1 MMTSDEF
8 RQPTH
13 LPVRMLNEYV
23 YCPRLFH
30 IEWAEARWAENDDT
44 TAGSLSHTW
53 VDHRGGR
60 MPDPDDDQPPVM
72 TTAVRISNDELG
84 LTAIIDRVDHAD
96 GTCTP
101 VDYKVGRPAPGGGPW
116 PADRIQ
122 VLAQAA
128 LLHLAGYRVTRAD
141 LYYRATHERVT
152 IEWNPSR
159 LQEVRTVASE
169 ARRVAE
175 KLEPPLPLIDSPKC
189 PRCSLVGIC
198 LPDEINSLTRLSP
211 AKPRRLVP
219 ARPDDAPLYVTEQG
233 STVGVKGDL
242 IQIRSREHETLGA
255 FRLCDVSSLCV
266 FGHVQITT
274 ETLNKLWRK
283 GATVLWFSYG
293 GWLNGWSTGRPSK
306 YSDLHVK
313 QVAFHAR
320 GTGISRS
327 MIEGKIRNQRT
338 MLRRNSKID
347 VTQTLDSLKDLAKLA
362 SNEERL
368 PSLLGHEGTA
378 ARLYFNDFTTMI
390 TNQTQITSQFD
401 TNGRNRRPCLDP
413 INALLSFGYS
423 LLLRD
428 AVSACL
434 TVGLDPYLGVLHRSR
449 YGRPSL
455 ALDLM
460 EEFRPL
466 VVDSVVISLLN
477 RNQATGSSFRITP
490 VGCSLTQATRRTF
503 IAAYEKRINDE
514 ISHPLFGYSMN
525 YRRMLDVQA
534 RQLASVFI
542 GELPKYHPIV
552 TR

>member
-44 TAGSLSHTW
+44 TAGSLSHMW

-198 LPDEINSLTRLSP
+198 LPDEILSL
-211 AKPRRLVP
+211 
-219 ARPDDAPLYVTEQG
+219 
-233 STVGVKGDL
+233 
-242 IQIRSREHETLGA
+242 IHI
-255 FRLCDVSSLCV
+255 
-266 FGHVQITT
+266 
-274 ETLNKLWRK
+274 
-283 GATVLWFSYG
+283 
-293 GWLNGWSTGRPSK
+293 
-306 YSDLHVK
+306 
-313 QVAFHAR
+313 
-320 GTGISRS
+320 
-327 MIEGKIRNQRT
+327 
-338 MLRRNSKID
+338 
-347 VTQTLDSLKDLAKLA
+347 
-362 SNEERL
+362 
-368 PSLLGHEGTA
+368 
-378 ARLYFNDFTTMI
+378 
-390 TNQTQITSQFD
+390 
-401 TNGRNRRPCLDP
+401 
-413 INALLSFGYS
+413 
-423 LLLRD
+423 
-428 AVSACL
+428 
-434 TVGLDPYLGVLHRSR
+434 
-449 YGRPSL
+449 
-455 ALDLM
+455 
-460 EEFRPL
+460 
-466 VVDSVVISLLN
+466 
-477 RNQATGSSFRITP
+477 
-490 VGCSLTQATRRTF
+490 
-503 IAAYEKRINDE
+503 
-514 ISHPLFGYSMN
+514 
-525 YRRMLDVQA
+525 
-534 RQLASVFI
+534 
-542 GELPKYHPIV
+542 
-552 TR
+552 